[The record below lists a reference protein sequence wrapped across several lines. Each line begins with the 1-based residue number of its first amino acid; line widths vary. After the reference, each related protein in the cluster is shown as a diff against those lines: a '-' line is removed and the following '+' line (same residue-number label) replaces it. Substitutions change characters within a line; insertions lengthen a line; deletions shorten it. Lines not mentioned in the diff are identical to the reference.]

1 MLVFL
6 LIVASISVY
15 LFITIIS
22 TCHMKR
28 KDKKR
33 ETDKDKDKEHFL
45 SCVNEGGINYLPE
58 YPYIDNQKLWY
69 AEFPNSVF
77 ISALSKKQFV
87 IKKDIND
94 PNADKQLTQYIEDW
108 LNSIKSLNKPNS
120 RLSVKS
126 LLKISPDTIQY
137 DMIIHRNG
145 RNHGKVMKLDI
156 KEESDQIIINNIIIV
171 GVKTEY
177 EILDDAIFNHVGR
190 VQLKYRFEDMWEV
203 TNDEK
208 ILQNEVEESI

>member
-28 KDKKR
+28 KRKN
-33 ETDKDKDKEHFL
+33 KEQFL

-58 YPYIDNQKLWY
+58 YPYIDNQKMWY

-77 ISALSKKQFV
+77 KSALSKKQF
-87 IKKDIND
+87 IIEKDIND
-94 PNADKQLTQYIEDW
+94 PNAEKQLTQYIEDW
-108 LNSIKSLNKPNS
+108 LNSIKALKKPKS

-126 LLKISPDTIQY
+126 LLKKSPKTLQY
-137 DMIIHRNG
+137 DMIVHRNG

-156 KEESDQIIINNIIIV
+156 KEESERIIIKNIIIV

-177 EILDDAIFNHVGR
+177 EIPNDAIFNHVGR
-190 VQLKYRFEDMWEV
+190 VQLKYRFEDMWQV
-203 TNDEK
+203 TDDEI
-208 ILQNEVEESI
+208 ILQNDVERISVNDL